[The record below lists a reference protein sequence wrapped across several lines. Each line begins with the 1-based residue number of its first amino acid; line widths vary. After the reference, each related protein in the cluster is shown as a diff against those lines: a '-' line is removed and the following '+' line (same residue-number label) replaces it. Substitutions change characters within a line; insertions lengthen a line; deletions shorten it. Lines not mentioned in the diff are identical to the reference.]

1 MTEKASTYPHDPYDD
16 HDDELERRLCERL
29 DRLEGRYYGKFQA
42 FLVDNADPQKRGR
55 LRLQIPDVLG
65 PDVISGW
72 AEPCFAYG
80 GGPDFGHFS
89 IPKLAIAADGKTY
102 TTGVWVEFRG
112 GDPQYPIW
120 TGTFFGAPHGT
131 PEAPGDDAAPDVD
144 VHVMRSHAGH
154 GLVMVDTTGAERL
167 ELRDVAGQ
175 KLTFSAPLVAQA
187 KRDAQGNKT
196 TATTDIDY
204 PNTAGNTASVTLQD
218 LAGNAVELDATDG
231 APTVTIRN
239 KARDGSVVQTIVMS
253 GAGAGA
259 KITITDNNQNVIT
272 MSSTGIEV
280 SALSATDTIKLE
292 SSGAKLNAPMVHIN
306 DGSQGAARRL
316 DQIQSSAADDP
327 AYWLW
332 VTTLMTWLGTHV
344 HGTAVGPSTPP
355 VVPFPGS
362 VPSSLTGHIIGAS
375 GTVIIGD

>member
-1 MTEKASTYPHDPYDD
+1 MNDMNDD
-16 HDDELERRLCERL
+16 DLGRRLCERL
-29 DRLEGRYYGKFQA
+29 DRLEGRYHGKYQA
-42 FLVDNADPQKRGR
+42 FLVDNKDPQKRGR

-65 PDVISGW
+65 PDVVSGW

-80 GGPDFGHFS
+80 GGPDYGQFS
-89 IPKLAIAADGKTY
+89 IPPLCISSDGKSH

-120 TGTFFGAPHGT
+120 TGTFFGAPGGT
-131 PEAPGDDAAPDVD
+131 SEAPGDDAAPDVA

-154 GLVMVDTTGAERL
+154 GLVMVDTTGSERL

-175 KLTFSAPLVAQA
+175 KLTFSAPLQDHA

-204 PNTAGNTASVTLQD
+204 PSTAGNTATVALSD
-218 LAGNAVELDATDG
+218 LAGNQLELDATQG
-231 APTVTIRN
+231 SPTVTIRN
-239 KARDGSVVQTIVMS
+239 KSRDGSVVQTIVMS

-259 KITITDNNQNVIT
+259 RITITDNNHNVIT

-280 SALSATDTIKLE
+280 SALSGTDTIKME
-292 SSGAKLNAPMVHIN
+292 SSGMKQNAPMIHLN
-306 DGSQGAARRL
+306 DGTQGAARRL

-327 AYWLW
+327 AYWSW
-332 VTTLMTWLGTHV
+332 VSTLMAWLATHV

-355 VVPFPGS
+355 TIPYPGS
-362 VPSSLTGHIIGAS
+362 VPSTLTGHIITAS

>member
-1 MTEKASTYPHDPYDD
+1 MNDMN
-16 HDDELERRLCERL
+16 DDELGRRLCERL
-29 DRLEGRYYGKFQA
+29 DRLEGRYHGKYQA
-42 FLVDNADPQKRGR
+42 FLVDNRDPQKRGR

-65 PDVISGW
+65 PDVVSGW

-80 GGPDFGHFS
+80 GGPDYGQFS
-89 IPKLAIAADGKTY
+89 IPPLCISSDGKSY

-120 TGTFFGAPHGT
+120 TGTFFGAPGGT
-131 PEAPGDDAAPDVD
+131 SEAPGDDAAPDVA
-144 VHVMRSHAGH
+144 VHIMRSHAGH
-154 GLVMVDTTGAERL
+154 GLVMVDTTGSERL

-175 KLTFSAPLVAQA
+175 KLTFSAPLQDHA

-204 PNTAGNTASVTLQD
+204 PSTAGNTATVALSD
-218 LAGNAVELDATDG
+218 LAGNQLELDATQG
-231 APTVTIRN
+231 SPTVTIRN
-239 KARDGSVVQTIVMS
+239 KSRDGSVVQTIVMS

-259 KITITDNNQNVIT
+259 RITITDNNHNVIT

-280 SALSATDTIKLE
+280 SALSGTDTIKME
-292 SSGAKLNAPMVHIN
+292 SSGMKQNAPLIHLN
-306 DGSQGAARRL
+306 DGTQGAARRL

-327 AYWLW
+327 AYWSW
-332 VTTLMTWLGTHV
+332 VSTLMTWLATHV

-355 VVPFPGS
+355 TIPYPGS
-362 VPSSLTGHIIGAS
+362 VPSTLTGHIITAS

>member
-1 MTEKASTYPHDPYDD
+1 MIDD
-16 HDDELERRLCERL
+16 DLGRRLVDRL
-29 DRLEGRYYGKFQA
+29 DRIERRFFGKYQGFVA
-42 FLVDNADPQKRGR
+42 DNADPQKRGR
-55 LRLQIPDVLG
+55 LRLQIPEVLG
-65 PDVISGW
+65 PTVLSGW

-80 GGPDFGHFS
+80 GGPDFGQFS
-89 IPKLAIAADGKTY
+89 IPPVCVASDGRSY

-120 TGTFFGAPHGT
+120 VGTFFGAPSGDS
-131 PEAPGDDAAPDVD
+131 EAPGDDAAPDVD

-154 GLVMVDTTGAERL
+154 GLVMVDTQGAERL
-167 ELRDVAGQ
+167 ELRDAAGQ
-175 KLTFSAPLVAQA
+175 KLTFSAPLAPQA

-196 TATTDIDY
+196 TATADIDY
-204 PNTAGNTASVTLQD
+204 PNTAGNAATVSLTD
-218 LAGNAVELDATDG
+218 LAGNQIELDATQA
-231 APTVTIRN
+231 APTVTIKN
-239 KARDGSVVQTIVMS
+239 TTRDGSVVQTIVMS

-280 SALSATDTIKLE
+280 SALSGTDTIKME
-292 SSGAKLNAPMVHIN
+292 SSGLKENAPVIHLN
-306 DGSQGAARRL
+306 DGSQGAARKL
-316 DQIQSSAADDP
+316 DQIQSGMADDP

-344 HGTAVGPSTPP
+344 HGTAFGPSTPP
-355 VVPFPGS
+355 IVPFPGS
-362 VPSSLTGHIIGAS
+362 VPSTLTGKIITAS